1 MKWIWHRC
9 RRRQD
14 TSLLAAGGLGE
25 EEKIELERHLAECEE
40 CRNYLVELKTL
51 TAPLAG
57 WEKNL
62 SALEATSAARMRWAK
77 AVQDSGGPAPSG
89 QPWVQNLWRIVWD
102 ELIWPNRRAWAGM
115 AALWVAMLALN
126 LSWSEH
132 RGEAG
137 TSAGS
142 SQEMMLAWAER
153 NLVLAELARPSFV
166 VDAAPANLPR
176 PHSQMKRS
184 WEIL

>member
-1 MKWIWHRC
+1 MKRIWHSC

-14 TSLLAAGGLGE
+14 TGLLAAGGLGDK
-25 EEKIELERHLAECEE
+25 EKIELERHLAQCEE
-40 CRNYLVELKTL
+40 CRNYFIELKTL

-62 SALEATSAARMRWAK
+62 SAIEATSAARMRWAK
-77 AVQDSGGPAPSG
+77 AVQDSDAPAPRGWSRL
-89 QPWVQNLWRIVWD
+89 QNLWRIVWD
-102 ELIWPNRRAWAGM
+102 ELIWPSRRAWAGM

-126 LSWSEH
+126 LSCSEH
-132 RGEAG
+132 RDEAG
-137 TSAGS
+137 TGAGS

-166 VDAAPANLPR
+166 VHVAPANLSR

-184 WEIL
+184 WEIP